1 MKATQ
6 MDQSQAHISELLGVV
21 ASRFAALAR
30 AEMLVFGT
38 EMRLKLAQGV
48 TAGIWLAAAAFCLFA
63 GLALA
68 LAALLL
74 WLISLGMAPATAAAA
89 LALVIIGLGALALLK
104 GLALLRAVSFLPER
118 TLANMQLDAALLQ
131 RRGRNA

>member
-1 MKATQ
+1 MKATK
-6 MDQSQAHISELLGVV
+6 MDQSQAHISELLGAV
-21 ASRFAALAR
+21 ASRFTALAR
-30 AEMLVFGT
+30 AEMLVFSA
-38 EMRLKLAQGV
+38 EMRLKLAQGM

-74 WLISLGMAPATAAAA
+74 WLISMGMAPATAAAA
-89 LALVIIGLGALALLK
+89 LALIIVGLGALALLK
-104 GLALLRAVSFLPER
+104 GVRLLRAVSLRPER
-118 TLANMQLDAALLQ
+118 TLAHMQLDAALWQ